1 MEKSTMSMEKVD
13 YGYTLTLGGDGAK
26 LYGTLTAL
34 KLAAGR
40 ALFDVIDRLDEA

>member
-1 MEKSTMSMEKVD
+1 MEKSTISMKKVGH
-13 YGYTLTLGGDGAK
+13 GYTLTLGDDAAK